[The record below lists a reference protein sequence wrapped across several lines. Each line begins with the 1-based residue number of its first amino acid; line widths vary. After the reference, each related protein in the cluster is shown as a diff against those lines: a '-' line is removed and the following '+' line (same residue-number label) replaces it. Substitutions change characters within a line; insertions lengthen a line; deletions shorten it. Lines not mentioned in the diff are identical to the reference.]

1 MDDIQKIIPITKVKK
16 DLLDIVKEMVNEDST
31 ITVTKNG
38 MAVGIMMSPDRYE
51 ALLETIEI
59 LGNPEIVKALATSSK
74 DFKSG
79 RTYSH
84 KDVWAQ

>member
-1 MDDIQKIIPITKVKK
+1 MDDFQKIIPITRVKK
-16 DLLDIVKEMVNEDST
+16 DLLDIVKEMVDEDST

-59 LGNPEIVKALATSSK
+59 LGNPAIVKALEASGK
-74 DFKSG
+74 DFRSD
-79 RTYSH
+79 RVH
-84 KDVWAQ
+84 AHEDVWAQ

>member
-1 MDDIQKIIPITKVKK
+1 MDNFQKIIPITRVKNN
-16 DLLDIVKEMVNEDST
+16 LLDIVKEMVNEDST

-59 LGNPEIVKALATSSK
+59 LGDPAIVKALSASSK
-74 DFKSG
+74 DFRSG
-79 RTYSH
+79 RVYSH

>member
-16 DLLDIVKEMVNEDST
+16 DLLDIVKEMVKEDST
-31 ITVTKNG
+31 ITLTKNG
-38 MAVGIMMSPDRYE
+38 VAVGILMSPDRYE

-59 LGNPEIVKALATSSK
+59 LGNPEVVKALAASSK

-79 RTYSH
+79 RIYSH
-84 KDVWAQ
+84 KDVWTQ

>member
-1 MDDIQKIIPITKVKK
+1 MDDLQKIIPITKVKK

-38 MAVGIMMSPDRYE
+38 RAVGIMMSPDRYE

-59 LGNPEIVKALATSSK
+59 LGNPEIVKALAASSK

-79 RTYSH
+79 RIYSH
-84 KDVWAQ
+84 RDVWS